1 MRIICLAMLAGL
13 SIFCGVAQAE
23 VTFEIMGLGY
33 ATDISADGSVVV
45 GNTEGLY
52 EPFRWTAEGGVE
64 VLATGGGSGSPDVSA
79 DGTQV
84 SASIPGADGTYWTQ
98 GRWTLGLG
106 WEETMPPPPPDGYPM
121 DGSYGSAW
129 GLSEDGSTV
138 VGLYWRLGMPG
149 GGAHANTW
157 TRETGAIGFG
167 SDGGNSRANDAN
179 EDGSVIVGWDE
190 NPEWGGWRP
199 AVWVDGVKTILAEHD
214 AFCEASAVLPD
225 GSVVLGQSYD
235 EPRALRVAARWIWN
249 GTSWEEELL
258 GALPG
263 LHPNFGIAIC
273 TDATADGSIIVGYN
287 RFSNPGDATGF
298 IWTEDAGIIDVEDYL
313 ADNGVTVPFDINITS
328 VQAISY
334 DGSIMAGTC
343 MDVYPPWTARWFFV
357 HTTSTSV
364 AEDPGA
370 PQSTQ
375 VTSRISAYPNPMRG
389 QTALSLSLPERAD
402 VALEIYDIRGRLV
415 RRLVNGSMDAGDH
428 VIHWSGRDVSGA
440 DVASGIY
447 FCRLTADEYSETR
460 KLTVLK

>member
-1 MRIICLAMLAGL
+1 MRIIGLVTLAGL
-13 SIFCGVAQAE
+13 SVCCGVAHAE
-23 VTFEIMGLGY
+23 VTFEIIDVGY

-52 EPFRWTAEGGVE
+52 EPFRWTAEGGLE
-64 VLATGGGSGSPDVSA
+64 ILAAGGGSGSPDVSA

-98 GRWTLGLG
+98 GRWTLGQG

-121 DGSYGSAW
+121 DDSYGSAW

-138 VGLYWRLGMPG
+138 VGLYWRWGMPG
-149 GGAHANTW
+149 GGAHASTW
-157 TRETGAIGFG
+157 TRETGAIGLG

-225 GSVVLGQSYD
+225 GSVVLGQSLD
-235 EPRALRVAARWIWN
+235 DSTGLRVAARWIWN
-249 GTSWEEELL
+249 GTSWEENLL

-263 LHPNFGIAIC
+263 LHPNFGVAIC
-273 TDATADGSIIVGYN
+273 NDATPDGSIIVGYN

-298 IWTEDAGIIDVEDYL
+298 IWTEETGVIDVEDYL
-313 ADNGVTVPFDINITS
+313 ADNGVTVPFEINITS

-334 DGSIMAGTC
+334 DGSIMVGTC
-343 MDVYPPWTARWFFV
+343 VDVYPPWTARWFFIHTISTGIEDAPDDAKPGQVISRV
-357 HTTSTSV
+357 H
-364 AEDPGA
+364 
-370 PQSTQ
+370 
-375 VTSRISAYPNPMRG
+375 AYPNPTRGATRLALNMREG
-389 QTALSLSLPERAD
+389 DD
-402 VALEIYDIRGRLV
+402 VNLGIYDLSGRLV
-415 RRLVNGSMDAGDH
+415 KLLLTGSVEAGQREVYWNGKDA
-428 VIHWSGRDVSGA
+428 SGA
-440 DVASGIY
+440 EVASGIY
-447 FCRLTADEYSETR
+447 FCRLATDESRETL
-460 KLTVLK
+460 KITVLR

>member
-1 MRIICLAMLAGL
+1 MKATCSALLVGAIIL
-13 SIFCGVAQAE
+13 CGIAQAE

-45 GNTEGLY
+45 GNTEGQY
-52 EPFRWTAEGGVE
+52 APFRWTEESGQL

-84 SASIPGADGTYWTQ
+84 SASIPGEDGTYWTQ
-98 GRWTLGLG
+98 GRWTLGAR
-106 WEETMPPPPPDGYPM
+106 WEETMPPTLPDGGLM
-121 DGSYGSAW
+121 DDSYGSAW

-138 VGLYWRLGMPG
+138 VGLYWRPGQPG
-149 GGAHANTW
+149 GSAHASSW
-157 TRETGAIGFG
+157 TEATGMVDLG

-190 NPEWGGWRP
+190 SDFGHWRP
-199 AVWVDGVKTILAEHD
+199 TVWVDGVKTILAEHE
-214 AFCEASAVLPD
+214 AWCEASAVLPD

-298 IWTEDAGIIDVEDYL
+298 IWTEGTGIIDVEDYL

-334 DGSIMAGTC
+334 DGSIMVGTC
-343 MDVYPPWTARWFFV
+343 FDIYPPYTARWFIINAA
-357 HTTSTSV
+357 STSV
-364 AEDPGA
+364 AGDPGA

-389 QTALSLSLPERAD
+389 QTALSLTLPERAD

-415 RRLVNGSMDAGDH
+415 RRLVNGSMEAGEH

-460 KLTVLK
+460 KITVLS